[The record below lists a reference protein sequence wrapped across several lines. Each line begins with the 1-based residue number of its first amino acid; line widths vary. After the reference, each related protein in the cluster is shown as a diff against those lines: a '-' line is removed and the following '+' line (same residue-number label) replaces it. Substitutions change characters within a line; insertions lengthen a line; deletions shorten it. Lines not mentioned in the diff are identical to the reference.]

1 LHDFRHTFCSYLIL
15 RGVDIKT
22 VQMLMGHSDVRTT
35 MQIYSHVQ
43 TVHLQKAVEKLPY

>member
-1 LHDFRHTFCSYLIL
+1 
-15 RGVDIKT
+15 
-22 VQMLMGHSDVRTT
+22 VRTT